1 MTTPPCAAN
10 RLPRK
15 HSTRAEAILRPHA
28 VLLLALLLALLL
40 VTGCSEELADWSAI
54 DTGIRHRYPEV
65 PSLTTAQLAT
75 WLARADTVQPLL
87 LDVRRPDEFA
97 ISHLAG
103 ALRGASVA
111 EAVLHLAA
119 AALDTPVV
127 TYCSVGY
134 RSAALAQQL
143 RRQGF
148 TNVTN
153 LRGSLFRWAN
163 EGRPLWR
170 DGEPVE
176 VVHPYGWPWSGLLD
190 AARHADVEALRRA
203 AESGTAARDPVATD

>member
-87 LDVRRPDEFA
+87 LDVRRPDEVA

-103 ALRGASVA
+103 ALGVRTVA
-111 EAVLHLAA
+111 IFGPTCAGQWRPLGPNVSICRTKCHTALPWPTVEQVM
-119 AALDTPVV
+119 AAL
-127 TYCSVGY
+127 
-134 RSAALAQQL
+134 
-143 RRQGF
+143 
-148 TNVTN
+148 
-153 LRGSLFRWAN
+153 
-163 EGRPLWR
+163 
-170 DGEPVE
+170 
-176 VVHPYGWPWSGLLD
+176 
-190 AARHADVEALRRA
+190 
-203 AESGTAARDPVATD
+203 GTLP